1 MLFLISVKIFKLS
14 NVLFSDITI
23 SETIKK
29 IDLEEDIDGDGVI
42 VLDDLQQ
49 LRNKAADKMLE
60 TSLHE
65 RNKPLQISNESYT
78 VLSDTK
84 SVTVATASI
93 IGLAL
98 ILFLLTYAVLKWK
111 QQNKIFDTK
120 RAKEDEFVPT
130 PVFESRKG
138 LKSNSSIRSK
148 SPMLATSNIYSID
161 TIDTRAGSES
171 PEYMW
176 DTLRKPFQ

>member
-1 MLFLISVKIFKLS
+1 M
-14 NVLFSDITI
+14 FSDIRI

-49 LRNKAADKMLE
+49 LRNMERNKASGKMLE
-60 TSLHE
+60 TNLHE
-65 RNKPLQISNESYT
+65 RNKPIISNESYT

-98 ILFLLTYAVLKWK
+98 ILFLLTYAILKWK

-130 PVFESRKG
+130 PVFETRKG
-138 LKSNSSIRSK
+138 SKINSSIRSK